1 MLEKTVKLPQ
11 VTMEILKHDDAED
24 QSQFGGDYDIKFEDD
39 KQESSVTEVSSTTK
53 ILDSESEH
61 SDNEKVI
68 NININLHVHD
78 SPSTETPK
86 DEENKEEGLVKTEI
100 GPSDFEIEVDGEKKT
115 LSPKTI
121 SKINDLIYQELYNKV
136 EDGDMNQESPVAEQT
151 LNTVET
157 TTPQRILKEQKHA
170 DNTDSAPSK
179 PKNKMKSAPI
189 IQKGTFKESPKP
201 SSNISKTSKKDHI
214 VNSDNGKVSKN
225 SSREIQEEK
234 NTKKGWHLK
243 NIFNLFLKNILN
255 SWINNFRNIL
265 F

>member
-1 MLEKTVKLPQ
+1 MLEKTVKLPE

-39 KQESSVTEVSSTTK
+39 KEESSVTEVTSTTK
-53 ILDSESEH
+53 IFYSKSEH
-61 SDNEKVI
+61 SDNGKVI

-121 SKINDLIYQELYNKV
+121 SKINDLIYKELYNKV
-136 EDGDMNQESPVAEQT
+136 EDGDMNQESPVTEQT

-157 TTPQRILKEQKHA
+157 TTQRKILKEQKHA
-170 DNTDSAPSK
+170 DNTDSAPDK

>member
-1 MLEKTVKLPQ
+1 
-11 VTMEILKHDDAED
+11 MEILKHDDAED

-39 KQESSVTEVSSTTK
+39 KEESSVTEVSSTTK

-121 SKINDLIYQELYNKV
+121 SKINDLIYKELYDKV
-136 EDGDMNQESPVAEQT
+136 EDSS
-151 LNTVET
+151 
-157 TTPQRILKEQKHA
+157 LKWK
-170 DNTDSAPSK
+170 
-179 PKNKMKSAPI
+179 
-189 IQKGTFKESPKP
+189 F
-201 SSNISKTSKKDHI
+201 
-214 VNSDNGKVSKN
+214 
-225 SSREIQEEK
+225 
-234 NTKKGWHLK
+234 
-243 NIFNLFLKNILN
+243 
-255 SWINNFRNIL
+255 
-265 F
+265 